1 MTAPDPSTTAGA
13 RALERVDKDLIG
25 WLTTTDPAGQPQAS
39 AVWFLWRDGEI
50 LVFSGK
56 RARRNDN
63 LAEHRLVSFNLNS
76 DPGGGDIVTMEGEA
90 RIDLAAGPATAD
102 TAYLAKYQGLLA
114 EYGWTAE
121 YFAAEYPVPVLIRP
135 TRWRVG

>member
-13 RALERVDKDLIG
+13 RALERLDKELIG
-25 WLTTTDPAGQPQAS
+25 WLTTIDPTGQPQAS

-63 LAEHRLVSFNLNS
+63 LAGHRLVSFNLNS

-102 TAYLAKYQGLLA
+102 TAYLAKYRDLLA
-114 EYGWTAE
+114 EYGWTAQ
-121 YFAAEYPVPVLIRP
+121 YFAAEYPVPVLVRP

>member
-1 MTAPDPSTTAGA
+1 MTAPDFSTIAGA
-13 RALERVDKDLIG
+13 RALERLDKELIG
-25 WLTTTDPAGQPQAS
+25 WLTTIDPAGQPQAS

-63 LAEHRLVSFNLNS
+63 LVEHRLVSFNLNS

-102 TAYLAKYQGLLA
+102 TAYLAKYRGLLA
-114 EYGWTAE
+114 EYGWTAQ
-121 YFAAEYPVPVLIRP
+121 YFAAEYPVPVLVRP

>member
-13 RALERVDKDLIG
+13 RALERLDKELIG
-25 WLTTTDPAGQPQAS
+25 WLTTIDPAGQPQAS

-63 LAEHRLVSFNLNS
+63 LAEHRHVSFNLNS

-102 TAYLAKYQGLLA
+102 TAYLAKYRDLLA
-114 EYGWTAE
+114 EYGWTAQ
-121 YFAAEYPVPVLIRP
+121 YFAAEYPVPVLVRP

>member
-13 RALERVDKDLIG
+13 RALERLDKELIG
-25 WLTTTDPAGQPQAS
+25 WLTTIDPAGQPQAS

-63 LAEHRLVSFNLNS
+63 LAEHRHVSFNLNS

-102 TAYLAKYQGLLA
+102 TAYLAKYRDLLA

-121 YFAAEYPVPVLIRP
+121 YFAAEYPVPVLVRP

>member
-13 RALERVDKDLIG
+13 RALERLDKELIG
-25 WLTTTDPAGQPQAS
+25 WLTTIDPTGQPQAS

-63 LAEHRLVSFNLNS
+63 LAGHRLVSFNLNS

-102 TAYLAKYQGLLA
+102 TAYLAKYRDLLA
-114 EYGWTAE
+114 EYGWTAQ
-121 YFAAEYPVPVLIRP
+121 YFAAEYPVPVLVRP
-135 TRWRVG
+135 SRWRVG